1 MFKIGFDAKRL
12 YQNFTGLG
20 NYSRSLVSGL
30 NGMYPEHEYHLYS
43 PGIKKNPATLP
54 FLDSPDFK
62 NHIYKGVLGSWWRTY
77 GIVKEIAADK
87 IDLYHGLSHELPEGL
102 ERLKVKKVVTM
113 HDLVIKTH
121 PDLFPWMDRKIYD
134 KKFQSACER
143 ADSIVAISESTKQDV
158 INFYGVDPSKV
169 ITIYQ
174 SCDPIFWVASDEE
187 KGKTII
193 EKYQL
198 PESYLLY
205 VGSVIERKNLLNL
218 VKALEL
224 IPAKN
229 RIPLVVVGEGK
240 KYFDKVKKYIKEN
253 NLVNWILFIKPD
265 FEELPEIYRSAL
277 LFIYPSIYEGFGI
290 PLLEAHCC
298 ETPVMTTNLSSL
310 PEAGGPGASYIDPYN
325 IEEIAFKILKII
337 ENEDLQKR
345 MVGDSKTYIERFKP
359 EIVTA
364 QMMDLYLSLLN
375 TKD

>member
-30 NGMYPEHEYHLYS
+30 NSLFPDHEYHLYS

-54 FLDSPDFK
+54 FLENPDFK

-77 GIVKEIAADK
+77 GVVKEIASDK
-87 IDLYHGLSHELPEGL
+87 LDLYHGLSHELPEGL

-143 ADSIVAISESTKQDV
+143 ADSIVAISESTRQDV
-158 INFYGVDPSKV
+158 LKFYEVAPAKV
-169 ITIYQ
+169 HTIYQ
-174 SCDPIFWVASDEE
+174 TCDPIFWAAEDQENRISIV
-187 KGKTII
+187 K
-193 EKYQL
+193 KYNL

-224 IPAKN
+224 IPAGK

-240 KYFDKVKKYIKEN
+240 KYFEKVKKYIKGKDLEKW
-253 NLVNWILFIKPD
+253 VLFIKPS
-265 FEELPEIYRSAL
+265 FEELPEIYRAAT

-325 IEEIAFKILKII
+325 IEEIAFKILKVI
-337 ENEDLQKR
+337 ENEDLQQR
-345 MVGDSKTYIERFKP
+345 MVSDSKAYIERFKP
-359 EIVTA
+359 EGVTT

-375 TKD
+375 APE